1 MAQSWVQSLV
11 VGSQV
16 QGSQIFEIGSEQ
28 LPLPSQVRMPVTPSP
43 SQVPAL
49 HGVSFSNLRQPPL
62 PSQVPSSPQVAG
74 ELATHWRATLG
85 LTPDGTGAQTP
96 KELGRSQALQVS
108 VQASLQQIPST
119 QNPVWHSRSQL
130 QDWAFPLD
138 WLGISGGQ
146 VLGWAT
152 SEALPSRP
160 PPPSGLAKLAPLQPA
175 AAKTAHR
182 AKPIQKVAPAPCD
195 DVDF

>member
-1 MAQSWVQSLV
+1 V

-49 HGVSFSNLRQPPL
+49 HGVFPSRNLRQPA
-62 PSQVPSSPQVAG
+62 VAVAGFRPVRRSRG
-74 ELATHWRATLG
+74 ELATHWRSNAGFDT
-85 LTPDGTGAQTP
+85 DGTGAQTP

-138 WLGISGGQ
+138 WLGNFGRQ

-152 SEALPSRP
+152 QRHFAIPGP
-160 PPPSGLAKLAPLQPA
+160 PPPSAWQVGPLAASG
-175 AAKTAHR
+175 
-182 AKPIQKVAPAPCD
+182 C
-195 DVDF
+195 